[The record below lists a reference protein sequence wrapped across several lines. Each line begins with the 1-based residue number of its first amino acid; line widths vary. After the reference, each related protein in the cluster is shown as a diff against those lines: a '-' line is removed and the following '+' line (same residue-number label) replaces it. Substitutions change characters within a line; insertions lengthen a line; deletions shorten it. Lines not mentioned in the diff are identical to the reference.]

1 MKILIVTG
9 RFGMGHYSAAE
20 ALREELLLETPR
32 PDVEVVDAVEAWSV
46 TCPAF
51 STISAAWPT
60 SARFPCLRGFSQ
72 R

>member
-32 PDVEVVDAVEAWSV
+32 PDVEVVDARGS
-46 TCPAF
+46 PL
-51 STISAAWPT
+51 SRISGNRL
-60 SARFPCLRGFSQ
+60 SLL
-72 R
+72 